1 MSLLKQRSTAW
12 EDSLVASAVAF
23 KIRLA
28 PLPTEN
34 SLLRNSLVQT
44 GIDDS
49 LHDRWVCSF
58 LEDKFAQVEA
68 LLRKF
73 LFEGHNV

>member
-1 MSLLKQRSTAW
+1 MDRFGEDKWSLFNLRSTAW
-12 EDSLVASAVAF
+12 ENSLVASAVAF

-34 SLLRNSLVQT
+34 SLLGNSLVQF

-49 LHDRWVCSF
+49 LHAIWVCTF
-58 LEDKFAQVEA
+58 LED
-68 LLRKF
+68 
-73 LFEGHNV
+73 